1 LRSGRDGEWLQ
12 VTPGERFRV
21 RTSAKDTKG
30 MYTMLELI
38 ADSRNGVP
46 MHVHQN
52 EDEHFVVLEGS
63 MRIANGD
70 ERFNAPAGTTVT
82 IRKGVPHAWCNVMDV
97 PLRVLVVFSPGHIE
111 DLFRAVAARESDDIA
126 ALAAKHG
133 TLLVGPPLL
142 EGVHRISSPRT

>member
-1 LRSGRDGEWLQ
+1 
-12 VTPGERFRV
+12 
-21 RTSAKDTKG
+21 

-82 IRKGVPHAWCNVMDV
+82 IRKGVPHAWGNVMGV
-97 PLRVLVVFSPGHIE
+97 PLRVLGVFSPGQIR
-111 DLFRAVAARESDDIA
+111 DLFRTVAPRQRSDIA
-126 ALAAKHG
+126 AM
-133 TLLVGPPLL
+133 
-142 EGVHRISSPRT
+142 E